1 MKLTSS
7 HGIQIIPYRE
17 NVPPFG
23 LGDTKSAVFIPKNCL
38 TFDNDEDKLTAMR
51 SKRWL
56 FTLGGKKKFVRE
68 YAAFFVGRFCQDRK
82 LVPSTDKL
90 INRIS
95 DNYVICKD
103 INVFTSV
110 LLEYSRELQNWKT
123 HILYEI

>member
-23 LGDTKSAVFIPKNCL
+23 LGATKSAVFIPKNCL
-38 TFDNDEDKLTAMR
+38 TFDSDKDKLATMM
-51 SKRWL
+51 SDWWL
-56 FTLGGKKKFVRE
+56 LTLGKKKKFVRE
-68 YAAFFVGRFCQDRK
+68 YAAFFVGRFCKDRE

-90 INRIS
+90 INRIAN
-95 DNYVICKD
+95 NYVICKD

-123 HILYEI
+123 HVLYEI